1 MTPETMIERPPLRI
15 GEPAPRFSARSTQG
29 PVDLAEFRGRW
40 LMLFAHP
47 ADFTP
52 VCTSEF
58 VALAKAAPQFEALDC
73 AMIGVS
79 ADSLYSHL
87 AWIRMIRD
95 MAGVEVSFPV
105 VEDPT
110 MEIAR
115 AYGMIGCSAQDA
127 GAMRMTCFI
136 DPEGVLQASTC
147 YPASVGRSIPEL
159 LRVLQALQQTH
170 AGDVLAPADW
180 QPGEP
185 LLQAPQETA
194 AAALGGVAATDW
206 FYTKAAS

>member
-1 MTPETMIERPPLRI
+1 MEVPPERPPLRI

-29 PVDLAEFRGRW
+29 PVDLAQFRGRW

-58 VALAKAAPQFEALDC
+58 VALAKAAGAFEALDC
-73 AMIGVS
+73 AMVGLS

-95 MAGVEVSFPV
+95 MSGVEVTFPV

-115 AYGMIGCSAQDA
+115 AYGMIGSGAQDA

-136 DPEGVLQASTC
+136 DPDGVLQASTC
-147 YPASVGRSIPEL
+147 YPANVGRSIPEL

-170 AGDVLAPADW
+170 NGDLLAPADW
-180 QPGEP
+180 HPGQA
-185 LLQAPQETA
+185 LLKAPNELA
-194 AAALGGVAATDW
+194 ADALAGAGASDW
-206 FYTKAAS
+206 FYSEDPG

>member
-1 MTPETMIERPPLRI
+1 MEAQPERPPLRL

-29 PVDLAEFRGRW
+29 PVDLADFRGRW

-58 VALAKAAPQFEALDC
+58 VALARAAGEFEKLDC
-73 AMIGVS
+73 ALIGIS

-87 AWIRMIRD
+87 AWIRMIHD
-95 MAGVEVSFPV
+95 LTGETVGFPV

-115 AYGMIGCSAQDA
+115 AYGMIGRGAQDA

-136 DPEGVLQASTC
+136 DPDGVLQASTS
-147 YPASVGRSIPEL
+147 YPANVGRSIPEL
-159 LRVLQALQQTH
+159 LRLLQALQHTQN
-170 AGDVLAPADW
+170 GDVLAPADW
-180 QPGEP
+180 QPGDP
-185 LLQAPQETA
+185 LFKAPREMA
-194 AAALGGVAATDW
+194 SDALSGTLPTDW
-206 FYTKAAS
+206 FFTKADK

>member
-1 MTPETMIERPPLRI
+1 MQTSPERPPLRI

-29 PVDLAEFRGRW
+29 PVDLAQFRGRW

-58 VALAKAAPQFEALDC
+58 VALASAAGEFEKLDC
-73 AMIGVS
+73 ALVGLS

-95 MAGVEVSFPV
+95 MSGAEVTFPV
-105 VEDPT
+105 IEDPT

-115 AYGMIGCSAQDA
+115 AYGMIGCNAQDA

-136 DPEGVLQASTC
+136 DPDGVLQASTC
-147 YPASVGRSIPEL
+147 YPANVGRSIPEL
-159 LRVLQALQQTH
+159 LRVLQALQHTH
-170 AGDVLAPADW
+170 DSGRLAPADW
-180 QPGEP
+180 RPGDA
-185 LLQAPQETA
+185 LLRSPHETA
-194 AAALGGVAATDW
+194 TEVLAGDGASDW
-206 FYTKAAS
+206 FFQKAER